1 MSLIPQTNPE
11 LKSMGERVFETS
23 VRVRYKETD
32 QMGVVHHTNYIV
44 WFEVGRTDLLR
55 RLGLSYRDLEAR
67 GILLPVVDLSCRYA
81 EAARYDDEI
90 RVLTRIAALNPGKI
104 VFSYEI
110 RRKSDDVRL
119 ARGTTTHLWVNRE
132 MKRMNIRRTYPELY
146 EMLTAVRQGEGAG
159 TCSGS
164 SSCS

>member
-1 MSLIPQTNPE
+1 MKFMEDRI
-11 LKSMGERVFETS
+11 FETS

-55 RLGLSYRDLEAR
+55 QLGLSYRDLEQR
-67 GILLPVVDLSCRYA
+67 GILLPVVDLSCRYT
-81 EAARYDDEI
+81 EAARYDDDI
-90 RVLTRIAALNPGKI
+90 RILTRIAELNPGKI

-110 RRKSDDVRL
+110 RRKTDHARL
-119 ARGTTTHLWVNRE
+119 ARGTTTHLWVNRD
-132 MKRMNIRRTYPELY
+132 MKRVNIRRAHPELY
-146 EMLTAVRQGEGAG
+146 EMLSAVRQGEDVG

-164 SSCS
+164 SSFS

>member
-1 MSLIPQTNPE
+1 
-11 LKSMGERVFETS
+11 MGERIFETS

-55 RLGLSYRDLEAR
+55 QLGLSYRDLEGR
-67 GILLPVVDLSCRYA
+67 GIHLPVVDLSCRYM

-90 RVLTRIAALNPGKI
+90 RILTRIADLTPGKI
-104 VFSYEI
+104 IFSYEI
-110 RRKSDDVRL
+110 RRKPDDAKL
-119 ARGTTTHLWVNRE
+119 ARGSTTHLWVSRE
-132 MKRMNIRRTYPELY
+132 MKRMNIQRSHPELY
-146 EMLTAVRQGEGAG
+146 EMLAAVREGEEVG

-164 SSCS
+164 SSSS

>member
-1 MSLIPQTNPE
+1 L
-11 LKSMGERVFETS
+11 GERIFETS

-55 RLGLSYRDLEAR
+55 QLGLSYRDLEGR
-67 GILLPVVDLSCRYA
+67 GILLPVVDLSCRYV

-90 RVLTRIAALNPGKI
+90 RILTRIADLTPGKI
-104 VFSYEI
+104 IFSYEI
-110 RRKSDDVRL
+110 RRKPDDAKL
-119 ARGTTTHLWVNRE
+119 ARGSTTHLWVSRE
-132 MKRMNIRRTYPELY
+132 MKRMNIQRSHPELY
-146 EMLTAVRQGEGAG
+146 EMLAAVREGEEVG

-164 SSCS
+164 SSSS

>member
-1 MSLIPQTNPE
+1 MA
-11 LKSMGERVFETS
+11 ERIFETS

-55 RLGLSYRDLEAR
+55 QLGLTYRDLESR

-90 RVLTRIAALNPGKI
+90 RILTRIADLNPGKI

-110 RRKSDDVRL
+110 LRKEDHTRL

-132 MKRMNIRRTYPELY
+132 MKRMNIQRAYPELY
-146 EMLTAVRQGEGAG
+146 EMLSAVRQGEEAG

-164 SSCS
+164 SSFC